1 MALTSGT
8 KLGPYQIESL
18 LGAGGMGE
26 VYRARDTRLNR
37 TVAIKILT
45 QGVADTP
52 EVRQRFEREARAVS
66 SLSHPHICVL
76 YDVGNQDG
84 IEYLVME
91 YLEGETLAARI
102 AKGSLTT
109 AELLRYAS
117 QITDALDKAH
127 RQGIVHRDLKP
138 ANVMLAKTGA
148 KLLDFGLAKDQEILQ
163 GDPGSSPTMSRPLT
177 VQGTILGTMQY
188 MSPEQLEGK
197 PADARSDIFSFGAIL
212 YEMATGRKAF
222 EAKSHAS
229 LIAAILKEE
238 PKPMRELQPL
248 TPPAL
253 EHIVKACLA
262 KDPDERPQSAH
273 DLKLQ
278 LEWMREPSGISQLQ
292 LAQSEPRASA
302 TGASLSRQKTVS
314 IIAASAVCTL
324 LVVGALAYF
333 FRSQPV
339 PAERL
344 EFSIP
349 LQNEMSHLALSA
361 DGRMLAFVSPD
372 PVSGANMVS
381 VQRVGSPAV
390 SVVPGTAGASY
401 PFWSPDDAY
410 IGFFADGKL
419 KKVALSGGAAQTL
432 ATATSGRGGA
442 WGRRGVIVFSPQA
455 AGWLWKI
462 NADGS
467 NLAPLT
473 QKIFDGTK
481 VVSHRWPVFLHDG
494 EHFLFMTLTFS
505 NTEDNYKGI
514 YLGSLAGD
522 SKLVAPLGFS
532 NPGYANGYLF
542 YLDDKK
548 SLRATLLDATK
559 GAVVGDSVVIA
570 DRVGFQ
576 PSIYWGAFSGAEN
589 GTIVYNPDVGAALSV
604 FTWYDRAGKE
614 LGTLGEIGVLSNPAL
629 SPDDSRL
636 VMDVADTKVNNVN
649 IWLHDVKRGTN
660 SRFTFDS
667 AEDVG
672 GVWSRD
678 GSLIAYRSFQTNDTN
693 VFVKQAL
700 GLQPAKA
707 IISLK
712 EATQA
717 TDDLEPNS
725 WSLDDQEIL
734 CTLQPGAGGSQLVL
748 LAAAGNKMTPFLST
762 KASES
767 NGMISPDGKWVA
779 YASNESGDWEI
790 YVTTFPTAA
799 GKWQVSRGGGTE
811 PRWRGDGKEIF
822 YIGAGSTLTA
832 VSVNSAGTFAAGN
845 PTPLFRTQ
853 LRAQVSSTD
862 EFSYDVTKDGQRFL
876 VNRYAKPAQVAP
888 LHIILNATA
897 PATK

>member
-1 MALTSGT
+1 MALTPGT

-26 VYRARDTRLNR
+26 VYRARDTRLDR

-45 QGVADTP
+45 QGLADTP

-102 AKGSLTT
+102 AKGSLTA

-117 QITDALDKAH
+117 QIADALDKAH

-138 ANVMLAKTGA
+138 ANVMLTKTGA
-148 KLLDFGLAKDQEILQ
+148 KLLDFGLAKDEEILQ

-188 MSPEQLEGK
+188 MAPEQLEGK
-197 PADARSDIFSFGAIL
+197 PADACSDIFSFGAIL

-238 PKPMRELQPL
+238 PRPMRELQPL

-253 EHIVKACLA
+253 ENIVKACLA

-278 LEWMREPSGISQLQ
+278 LEWMRESSGISQL
-292 LAQSEPRASA
+292 AQTSQTTSA
-302 TGASLSRQKTVS
+302 AESSPSRRKTASLILAT
-314 IIAASAVCTL
+314 AVCTL
-324 LVVGALAYF
+324 LVATALAYF
-333 FRSQPV
+333 FKPQPA

-349 LQNEMSHLALSA
+349 LLNEMSHLALSA

-372 PVSGANMVS
+372 PASGANMVS
-381 VQRVGSPAV
+381 VQRVGSPGI
-390 SVVPGTAGASY
+390 SVVPDTAGASY

-419 KKVALSGGAAQTL
+419 KKVALSGGAPQTL
-432 ATATSGRGGA
+432 ATATSARGGA

-473 QKIFDGTK
+473 EKSFDATKI
-481 VVSHRWPVFLHDG
+481 VSHRWPVFLPDG
-494 EHFLFMTLTFS
+494 DHFLFMTLTFS
-505 NTEDNYKGI
+505 NNEDSYRGI

-522 SKLVAPLGFS
+522 SKMVAPLGFS

-559 GAVVGDSVVIA
+559 GTVAGDSVVIA
-570 DRVGFQ
+570 DQVGFQ
-576 PSIYWGAFSGAEN
+576 PSIYWGAFSVAEN
-589 GTIVYNPDVGAALSV
+589 GTIVYNQNVGAALSV
-604 FTWYDRAGKE
+604 LTWYDRDGKE
-614 LGTLGEIGVLSNPAL
+614 LGTVGEIGVLSNPAL

-636 VMDVADTKVNNVN
+636 AMDVADTKVNNVN
-649 IWLHDVKRGTN
+649 IWLHDIKGGTN

-712 EATQA
+712 ESTRA
-717 TDDLEPNS
+717 TDDLDPNS
-725 WSLDDQEIL
+725 WSLDDQELL
-734 CTLQPGAGGSQLVL
+734 CTLQPSAGGSQLVL
-748 LAAAGNKMTPFLST
+748 LAASGSKMTPFLST

-811 PRWRGDGKEIF
+811 PRWRADGQEIF

-832 VSVNSAGTFAAGN
+832 VTVSSAGNFAAGN

-862 EFSYDVTKDGQRFL
+862 QFSYDVSKDGQRFL

-888 LHIILNATA
+888 LHIILNAAA
-897 PATK
+897 PTTK

>member
-1 MALTSGT
+1 MPLTPGT

-26 VYRARDTRLNR
+26 VYRARDTRLDR
-37 TVAIKILT
+37 TVAVKILT

-102 AKGSLTT
+102 AKGPLTAT
-109 AELLRYAS
+109 ELLRYAS
-117 QITDALDKAH
+117 QIADALDKAH

-138 ANVMLAKTGA
+138 ANVMLTKTGA
-148 KLLDFGLAKDQEILQ
+148 KLLDFGLAKDEEILQ

-177 VQGTILGTMQY
+177 MQGSIVGTMQY

-197 PADARSDIFSFGAIL
+197 PADARSDIFSFGAML
-212 YEMATGRKAF
+212 YEMATGHKAF

-238 PKPMRELQPL
+238 PRPMRELQPL

-278 LEWMREPSGISQLQ
+278 LEWIRESSGISQSQ
-292 LAQSEPRASA
+292 MAQTGPTTAASP
-302 TGASLSRQKTVS
+302 SRRKTAS
-314 IIAASAVCTL
+314 IILATAACAL
-324 LVVGALAYF
+324 LVAGALAYLV
-333 FRSQPV
+333 RPQPA
-339 PAERL
+339 PADRL
-344 EFSIP
+344 EFTIP
-349 LQNEMSHLALSA
+349 LQEEMSHMALSA

-372 PVSGANMVS
+372 AATGANMVR
-381 VQRVGSPAV
+381 VQRVGAPAI
-390 SVVPGTAGASY
+390 SVLPGTEGASY

-410 IGFFADGKL
+410 VGFFADGKL
-419 KKVALSGGAAQTL
+419 KKIAVSGGAPQIL
-432 ATATSGRGGA
+432 ATAATGRGGA

-455 AGWLWKI
+455 AGWLWKV

-467 NLAPLT
+467 NLASLT
-473 QKIFDGTK
+473 DKIFDGSRI
-481 VVSHRWPVFLHDG
+481 VSHRWPVFLPDG
-494 EHFLFMTLTFS
+494 EHLLFSTLTFTN
-505 NTEDNYKGI
+505 NTTDDDFRGI
-514 YLGSLAGD
+514 YLGSLAGTA
-522 SKLVAPLGFS
+522 KRIAPTAFS

-548 SLRATLLDATK
+548 ALRAALLDLAK
-559 GAVVGDSVVIA
+559 ESVSGDSYVVA
-570 DRVGFQ
+570 DQVGFQ
-576 PSIYWGAFSGAEN
+576 PSVFWGAFSVAEN
-589 GTIVYNPDVGAALSV
+589 GTIVYSPTVGAALSAL
-604 FTWYDRAGKE
+604 TWLDRAGKE
-614 LGTLGEIGVLSNPAL
+614 LGRVGDAGVIANPSL
-629 SPDDSRL
+629 SPDGTRL
-636 VMDVADTKVNNVN
+636 AMDVADAKATNVN
-649 IWLHDVKRGTN
+649 IWISDLKQGTN
-660 SRFTFDS
+660 SRFTFDT

-678 GSLIAYRSFQTNDTN
+678 GSLIAYRSLQSSDTN
-693 VFVKQAL
+693 ILVKQAQ

-707 IISLK
+707 IVSVK
-712 EATQA
+712 ESARA
-717 TDDLEPNS
+717 TDDLDANS
-725 WSLDDQEIL
+725 WSLDDKQLL
-734 CTLQPGAGGSQLVL
+734 CTLQPSVGGSQLVL
-748 LAAAGNKMTPFLST
+748 IPTAGGKITPFLAT
-762 KASES
+762 KSSET
-767 NGMISPDGKWVA
+767 NGQISPDGKWVA
-779 YASNESGDWEI
+779 YSSNESGDWEI

-822 YIGAGSTLTA
+822 YIGTANTFTA
-832 VSVNSAGTFAAGN
+832 VPVTSGGTFATGN

-853 LRAQVSSTD
+853 FRAQVSSTD
-862 EFSYDVTKDGQRFL
+862 LFSYDVTKDGQRFV

-888 LHIILNATA
+888 LHIILNSTA
-897 PATK
+897 ALTK

>member
-1 MALTSGT
+1 MALISGT

-26 VYRARDTRLNR
+26 VYRARDTRLDR

-45 QGVADTP
+45 QGLADTP

-117 QITDALDKAH
+117 QIADALDKAH
-127 RQGIVHRDLKP
+127 RRGIVHRDLKP
-138 ANVMLAKTGA
+138 ANVMLTKTGA
-148 KLLDFGLAKDQEILQ
+148 KLLDFGLAKDEEILQ

-177 VQGTILGTMQY
+177 VQGTIVGTMQY

-197 PADARSDIFSFGAIL
+197 PADARSDIFSFGTML

-238 PKPMRELQPL
+238 PRPMRELQPL

-278 LEWMREPSGISQLQ
+278 LEWIHESSGISQSQ
-292 LAQSEPRASA
+292 LAQTGPAVGTSAARHKTASVIVA
-302 TGASLSRQKTVS
+302 T
-314 IIAASAVCTL
+314 AVCML
-324 LVVGALAYF
+324 LVAGALAYF
-333 FRSQPV
+333 VRPQPA

-349 LQNEMSHLALSA
+349 LQEEMSHLALSA

-381 VQRVGSPAV
+381 VQRVGSPGI
-390 SVVPGTAGASY
+390 SVLPGTAGASY
-401 PFWSPDDAY
+401 PFWSPDDAHV
-410 IGFFADGKL
+410 GFFADGKL
-419 KKVALSGGAAQTL
+419 KKVALSGGAPQIL

-442 WGRRGVIVFSPQA
+442 WGRHGVIVFTAQA
-455 AGWLWKI
+455 AGWLWKM

-467 NLAPLT
+467 GLTPLT
-473 QKIFDGTK
+473 DKIFDGTRI
-481 VVSHRWPVFLHDG
+481 VSQRWPVFLPDG
-494 EHFLFMTLTFS
+494 EHLLFMTLTFS
-505 NTEDNYKGI
+505 NSATDNYRGI
-514 YLGSLAGD
+514 YLGSLSGEA
-522 SKLVAPLGFS
+522 KRIAPLAMS

-548 SLRATLLDATK
+548 SLRAVLLDAGK
-559 GAVVGDSVVIA
+559 EAVVGDSQLVT
-570 DRVGFQ
+570 DQVGFQ
-576 PSIYWGAFSGAEN
+576 PSVYWGAFSVAEN
-589 GTIVYNPDVGAALSV
+589 GTIVYNKTVGAALSV
-604 FTWYDRAGKE
+604 LTWYDRAGKE
-614 LGTLGEIGVLSNPAL
+614 LGRVGDAGVLSNPAL

-636 VMDVADTKVNNVN
+636 VVDVADTKANNIN
-649 IWLHDVKRGTN
+649 IWLNDLKRGTD
-660 SRFTFDS
+660 SRFTFDTS
-667 AEDVG
+667 EDVG
-672 GVWSRD
+672 GSWSRD
-678 GSLIAYRSFQTNDTN
+678 GALVAYRSLQSSDTN
-693 VFVKQAL
+693 VFVKPTQ
-700 GLQPAKA
+700 GLQPARS

-712 EATQA
+712 ERSQA
-717 TDDLEPNS
+717 TDDLDPNS
-725 WSLDDQEIL
+725 WSLDDKELL
-734 CTLQPGAGGSQLVL
+734 CTLQPAAGGTQLVL
-748 LAAAGNKMTPFLST
+748 VSTSGDKMTPFLTS

-832 VSVNSAGTFAAGN
+832 VPVSSAGTFAAGN

-862 EFSYDVTKDGQRFL
+862 QFSYDVTKDGQRFL

-897 PATK
+897 AVTK

>member
-1 MALTSGT
+1 MALTPGT

-26 VYRARDTRLNR
+26 VYRARDTRLDR

-45 QGVADTP
+45 QGLADTP

-102 AKGSLTT
+102 AKSPLST

-117 QITDALDKAH
+117 QIADALDKAH

-138 ANVMLAKTGA
+138 ANVMLTKTGA
-148 KLLDFGLAKDQEILQ
+148 KLLDFGLAKDEEILQ

-177 VQGTILGTMQY
+177 MQGSIVGTMQY

-197 PADARSDIFSFGAIL
+197 PADARSDIFSFGAML
-212 YEMATGRKAF
+212 YEMATGRKPF

-238 PKPMRELQPL
+238 PRPMRELQPL

-278 LEWMREPSGISQLQ
+278 LEWIRESSGISQSQ
-292 LAQSEPRASA
+292 LAQTTPAVETSP
-302 TGASLSRQKTVS
+302 SRRKTAS
-314 IIAASAVCTL
+314 IILATAVCTV
-324 LVVGALAYF
+324 LVAAALAYLL
-333 FRSQPV
+333 RPQPT

-349 LQNEMSHLALSA
+349 LTEEMSHLALSA

-372 PVSGANMVS
+372 PVSGANMVR
-381 VQRVGSPAV
+381 VQRIGSPGV
-390 SVVPGTAGASY
+390 SVLPGTAGASY

-410 IGFFADGKL
+410 VAFFADGKL
-419 KKVALSGGAAQTL
+419 KKVALAGGAPQIL

-455 AGWLWKI
+455 AGWLWKM
-462 NADGS
+462 NADGTG
-467 NLAPLT
+467 LAPLT
-473 QKIFDGTK
+473 DKLFDSARI
-481 VVSHRWPVFLHDG
+481 VSHRWPVFLPDG
-494 EHFLFMTLTFS
+494 EHLLFMTLTFS
-505 NTEDNYKGI
+505 GSTVDDDKGI
-514 YLGSLAGD
+514 YFASLSGAA
-522 SKLVAPLGFS
+522 KHVAPQARS

-548 SLRATLLDATK
+548 SLRAIQLDPTK
-559 GAVVGDSVVIA
+559 GTVAGDAQLVT
-570 DRVGFQ
+570 DQVGFQ
-576 PSIYWGAFSGAEN
+576 PSVYWGAFSVAEN
-589 GTIVYNPDVGAALSV
+589 GTIVYNPTVGAALSAL
-604 FTWYDRAGKE
+604 TWFDRAGKE
-614 LGTLGEIGVLSNPAL
+614 LGRVGEIGVLSNPTL

-636 VMDVADTKVNNVN
+636 VVDVADAKANDIN
-649 IWLHDVKRGTN
+649 IWLSDLKRDTY
-660 SRFTFDS
+660 SRFTFDTS
-667 AEDVG
+667 EDVG

-678 GSLIAYRSFQTNDTN
+678 GSLVAYRSLQSSDTN
-693 VFVKQAL
+693 VFVKQAQ
-700 GLQPAKA
+700 GLQPPRS

-712 EATQA
+712 ERSRA
-717 TDDLEPNS
+717 TDDLDPNS
-725 WSLDDQEIL
+725 WSLDDTQLL
-734 CTLQPGAGGSQLVL
+734 CTLQPATGGTQLVL
-748 LAAAGNKMTPFLST
+748 LSPSSGNMTPFLTT
-762 KASES
+762 KTSET

-799 GKWQVSRGGGTE
+799 GKWQVSQGGGTE

-832 VSVNSAGTFAAGN
+832 VPVSTTGTFASGN
-845 PTPLFRTQ
+845 PTPLFHTQ

-862 EFSYDVTKDGQRFL
+862 QFSYDVTKDGQRFL

-897 PATK
+897 PAAK

>member
-1 MALTSGT
+1 MPLTPGT

-37 TVAIKILT
+37 AVAIKILT

-91 YLEGETLAARI
+91 HLEGETLAARI

-109 AELLRYAS
+109 AELLRCAS
-117 QITDALDKAH
+117 QIADALDKAH

-138 ANVMLAKTGA
+138 ANVMLTKTGA
-148 KLLDFGLAKDQEILQ
+148 KLLDFGLAKDEEILQ
-163 GDPGSSPTMSRPLT
+163 VDPGSSPTMSRPLT
-177 VQGTILGTMQY
+177 MQGSIVGTIQY

-197 PADARSDIFSFGAIL
+197 PADARSDIFSFGAML

-222 EAKSHAS
+222 EAKSQAS
-229 LIAAILKEE
+229 LIAAILKED
-238 PKPMRELQPL
+238 PKPLRELQPL
-248 TPPAL
+248 TPLAL
-253 EHIVKACLA
+253 EHVVKACLA

-278 LEWMREPSGISQLQ
+278 LEWMRESSGISQSQ
-292 LAQSEPRASA
+292 LAQTEQSTEASP
-302 TGASLSRQKTVS
+302 SRRKTKTAS
-314 IIAASAVCTL
+314 IIAASALCTL
-324 LVVGALAYF
+324 LVAAVIGYF
-333 FRSQPV
+333 FKPQPA
-339 PAERL
+339 PADRL

-372 PVSGANMVS
+372 PASGANMVS
-381 VQRVGSPAV
+381 VQRVGSPGV
-390 SVVPGTAGASY
+390 SVLPGTAGASY

-410 IGFFADGKL
+410 VAFFADGKL
-419 KKVALSGGAAQTL
+419 KKIALSGGAPQIL

-442 WGRRGVIVFSPQA
+442 WGRRGVIIFSAQA
-455 AGWLWKI
+455 AGWLSKV

-467 NLAPLT
+467 NLVPLT
-473 QKIFDGTK
+473 DKLFDSSKT
-481 VVSHRWPVFLHDG
+481 VSHRWPVFLPDG

-505 NTEDNYKGI
+505 NNVTDDYRGV
-514 YLGSLAGD
+514 YFGSIAGD
-522 SKLVAPLGFS
+522 AKRIAPQAMS
-532 NPGYANGYLF
+532 NPGYANGHLF

-548 SLRATLLDATK
+548 SLRAVSLDPGNGT
-559 GAVVGDSVVIA
+559 VTGDAQLVT
-570 DRVGFQ
+570 DQVGFQ
-576 PSIYWGAFSGAEN
+576 PSVYWGAFSVAEN
-589 GTIVYNPDVGAALSV
+589 GTIVYNPTVGAGLSAL
-604 FTWYDRAGKE
+604 TWYDRAGKE
-614 LGTLGEIGVLSNPAL
+614 LGRVGEIGVLSNPTL
-629 SPDDSRL
+629 SPDDGRL
-636 VMDVADTKVNNVN
+636 AVDVADTKANNIN
-649 IWLHDVKRGTN
+649 IWLSDLKRDTY

-667 AEDVG
+667 SEDVG

-678 GSLIAYRSFQTNDTN
+678 GSLIAYRSLQSSDTN
-693 VFVKQAL
+693 VFVKQTQ
-700 GLQPAKA
+700 GLQPPRS

-712 EATQA
+712 ERSQA
-717 TDDLEPNS
+717 TDDLNPNS
-725 WSLDDQEIL
+725 WSLDGAQLL
-734 CTLQPGAGGSQLVL
+734 CTLQPATGGTQLVL
-748 LAAAGNKMTPFLST
+748 LPTSGGNMTPFLTT
-762 KASES
+762 KTSET
-767 NGMISPDGKWVA
+767 NGQISPDGKWVA

-799 GKWQVSRGGGTE
+799 GKWQVSQSGGSE

-822 YIGAGSTLTA
+822 YIGAGGTLTA
-832 VSVNSAGTFAAGN
+832 VPVSTTGTFASGN
-845 PTPLFRTQ
+845 STPLFHTQ

-862 EFSYDVTKDGQRFL
+862 QFTYDATKDGQRFL
-876 VNRYAKPAQVAP
+876 VNRYAKPPQVAP
-888 LHIILNATA
+888 LRIILNATA
-897 PATK
+897 PAAK

>member
-26 VYRARDTRLNR
+26 VYRARDTRLDR

-45 QGVADTP
+45 QGLADTP

-102 AKGSLTT
+102 AKCPLTT
-109 AELLRYAS
+109 SELLRYAS
-117 QITDALDKAH
+117 QIADALDKAH

-138 ANVMLAKTGA
+138 ANVMLTKTGA
-148 KLLDFGLAKDQEILQ
+148 KLLDFGLAKDEEILQ

-229 LIAAILKEE
+229 LIAAILKDE

-248 TPPAL
+248 TPLAL

-278 LEWMREPSGISQLQ
+278 LEWMRESSGISQSQ
-292 LAQSEPRASA
+292 LAQPPPTAPAKE
-302 TGASLSRQKTVS
+302 TSRRKTAS
-314 IIAASAVCTL
+314 IIVLTALSTL
-324 LVVGALAYF
+324 LTAAALAYF
-333 FRSQPV
+333 LKPQPAPV
-339 PAERL
+339 ERL
-344 EFSIP
+344 EFSIA

-381 VQRVGSPAV
+381 VQRIGSPGV
-390 SVVPGTAGASY
+390 SVLPGTAGASY

-410 IGFFADGKL
+410 VGFFADGKL
-419 KKVALSGGAAQTL
+419 KKIAVSGGTPQTL
-432 ATATSGRGGA
+432 ATATSARGGA

-522 SKLVAPLGFS
+522 SKLVAPSGFS

-559 GAVVGDSVVIA
+559 GAVAGDSVVIA
-570 DRVGFQ
+570 DQVGFQ
-576 PSIYWGAFSGAEN
+576 PSIYWGAFSVAEN
-589 GTIVYNPDVGAALSV
+589 GTIVYNPDVGAALSI

-614 LGTLGEIGVLSNPAL
+614 LGTVGEIGVLSNPAL
-629 SPDDSRL
+629 SPDDSR
-636 VMDVADTKVNNVN
+636 VAMDVADTKVNNVN
-649 IWLHDVKRGTN
+649 IWLHDIKRGTN

-678 GSLIAYRSFQTNDTN
+678 GSLIAYRSFQMNDTN

-717 TDDLEPNS
+717 TDDLDPNS
-725 WSLDDQEIL
+725 WSSDDQEIL

-748 LAAAGNKMTPFLST
+748 LAASGNKMTPFLST

-822 YIGAGSTLTA
+822 YIGAGSTLAA
-832 VSVNSAGTFAAGN
+832 VPVSSEGTFAAGN

-853 LRAQVSSTD
+853 LRAMVSSTD
-862 EFSYDVTKDGQRFL
+862 QFSYDVTKDGQRFL

-897 PATK
+897 SATK